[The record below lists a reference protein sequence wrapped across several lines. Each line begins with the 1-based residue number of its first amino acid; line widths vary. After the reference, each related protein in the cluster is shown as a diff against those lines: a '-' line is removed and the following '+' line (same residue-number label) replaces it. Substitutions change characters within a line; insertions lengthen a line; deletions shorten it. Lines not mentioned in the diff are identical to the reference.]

1 MGVISIA
8 QKVREP
14 EGSPMTNRR
23 IAYIVKDQKPVILS
37 SKQTIQEACKRM
49 AKRKVGAVLVTGDDH
64 RLCGIFTGRDAV
76 RALGQA
82 KNPGVTPLAE
92 VMTPDPVT
100 IAPERTAIDALRV
113 LCDCGF
119 RHLPVVSHGKIV
131 GIVSRGDF
139 KGMELDRLE
148 DETALWERIG

>member
-1 MGVISIA
+1 
-8 QKVREP
+8 
-14 EGSPMTNRR
+14 MTNRP
-23 IAYIVKDQKPVILS
+23 IAYIVKDQKPVIMS

-49 AKRKVGAVLVTGDDH
+49 AKRKVGAVLVTGDSH

-76 RALGQA
+76 RALGEA
-82 KNPGVTPLAE
+82 KDPTATPLAE

-100 IAPERTAIDALRV
+100 IAPERTAVDALRV

-119 RHLPVVSHGKIV
+119 RHLPVVSGGKIV

>member
-1 MGVISIA
+1 
-8 QKVREP
+8 
-14 EGSPMTNRR
+14 MTNRT
-23 IAYIVKDQKPVILS
+23 ISFIVKDQRPVILDRS
-37 SKQTIQEACKRM
+37 RTVQEACKRM
-49 AKRKVGAVLVTGDDH
+49 AERRVGAVLVADEDQ

-76 RALGQA
+76 RALGEA
-82 KNPGVTPLAE
+82 RDPAATPLAQ
-92 VMTPDPVT
+92 VMTADPVT
-100 IAPERTAIDALRV
+100 IAPERTALDALRL

-119 RHLPVVSHGKIV
+119 RHLPVISHGKIV

>member
-1 MGVISIA
+1 
-8 QKVREP
+8 
-14 EGSPMTNRR
+14 
-23 IAYIVKDQKPVILS
+23 
-37 SKQTIQEACKRM
+37 
-49 AKRKVGAVLVTGDDH
+49 
-64 RLCGIFTGRDAV
+64 V
-76 RALGQA
+76 RALGEA
-82 KNPGVTPLAE
+82 KDPTATPLAE

-113 LCDCGF
+113 LGDCGF

-148 DETALWERIG
+148 GETALWERIG

>member
-1 MGVISIA
+1 
-8 QKVREP
+8 
-14 EGSPMTNRR
+14 MTNRQ
-23 IAYIVKDQKPVILS
+23 IAYIVKDQNPVIMS
-37 SKQTIQEACKRM
+37 SNKSLQEACKRM
-49 AKRKVGAVLVTGDDH
+49 AARNVGAVLVTRDEH

-76 RALGQA
+76 RALGEA
-82 KNPGVTPLAE
+82 KDPGATPLAE

-100 IAPERTAIDALRV
+100 IAPERTAVDALRV
-113 LCDCGF
+113 LGDCGF